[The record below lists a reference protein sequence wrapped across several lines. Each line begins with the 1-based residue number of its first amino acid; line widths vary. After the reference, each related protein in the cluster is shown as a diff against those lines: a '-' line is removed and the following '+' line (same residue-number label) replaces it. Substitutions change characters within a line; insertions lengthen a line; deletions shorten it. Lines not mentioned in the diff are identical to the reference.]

1 MKNFFKSLILP
12 GLLLLTTAYSIDNP
26 SETSL
31 KEVYSDSFMIGCAVN
46 PLLWNRDYTPHK
58 ALNAV
63 LTVPE
68 D

>member
-12 GLLLLTTAYSIDNP
+12 GVLLLTACSTDNT
-26 SETSL
+26 SETTL
-31 KEVYSDSFMIGCAVN
+31 KKAYSDSFMIGCAVN

-63 LTVPE
+63 LAVPE